1 MKTVVKVALIS
12 IAVAVAYL
20 LLWPVAISPKAWDAP
35 LSKGF
40 TGSFAPNTQL
50 SSLTLI
56 DMENDYGPEDF
67 AVNSNGDIATSSH
80 SGFILVKKRGQQ
92 GFTRWVSTQGR
103 PLGIEYDH
111 ADNLIVADA
120 EKGLLKILPTGDIET
135 LVTHVAGQAVV
146 YADDVDI
153 ADDGTIY
160 FTDATAKFAP
170 EEYNGTLNASMLEIF
185 EHMGNGKVI
194 AYYPDSGKAQVLMD
208 NLVFANGITLSHDN
222 SALLVNETGKYRV
235 LRYDLNPEVAEK
247 VTTVINN
254 LPGFP
259 DNIVAA
265 HNGYLIG
272 LASPRSGA
280 VDALSA
286 YPFIRSMVQRLP
298 SFMRPS
304 AKNYGHLIRINEK
317 GKVLNSY
324 QDPAGLYPFITGALE
339 VDEGLYISSLTAE
352 KVGFIKI

>member
-1 MKTVVKVALIS
+1 MKSVVKVPLIS
-12 IAVAVAYL
+12 VALAVAYL
-20 LLWPVAISPKAWDAP
+20 FLWPVAISPEAWDAP
-35 LSKGF
+35 QNEGF
-40 TGSFAPNTQL
+40 IGSFTPNTQL

-56 DMENDYGPEDF
+56 DIGNDYGPEDF
-67 AVNSNGDIATSSH
+67 AINSNGDIATSSH
-80 SGFILVKKRGQQ
+80 SGFILIKKRGQQ
-92 GFTRWVSTQGR
+92 NFTRWVSTQGR

-120 EKGLLKILPTGDIET
+120 EKGLLKILPTGEVET
-135 LVTHVAGQAVV
+135 LVTHVADQPVV

-153 ADDGTIY
+153 ANDGTIY
-160 FTDATAKFAP
+160 FTDATTKFAP
-170 EEYNGTLNASMLEIF
+170 KKYNGTLNASMLEIF
-185 EHMGNGKVI
+185 EHMGNGRVV
-194 AYYPDSGKAQVLMD
+194 AYYPDTGKSRVLMD

-235 LRYDLNPEVAEK
+235 LRYNLNPEAVSN
-247 VTTVINN
+247 VTTVIDN

-272 LASPRSGA
+272 LASPRSSA

-304 AKNYGHLIRINEK
+304 AKSYGHLIRINDE

-324 QDPAGLYPFITGALE
+324 QDPAGLYPFVTGALE
-339 VDEGLYISSLTAE
+339 LDEGLYISSLTAE